1 MSVASKGF
9 PEASPAEMTSRAALF
24 TAASLVSMLT
34 SGLSLF
40 VERSSATTTRHSV
53 STWAGVL
60 RVRLVFMVLFSSI
73 VAGRGNAQDRGHRL
87 GKPPLEPAS
96 SACKPFT
103 YCRRTDDNSR
113 ALSRYSPVNH

>member
-73 VAGRGNAQDRGHRL
+73 VAGQGNAQDRGIVSETTPRTRL
-87 GKPPLEPAS
+87 FCLQTFYILQTHG
-96 SACKPFT
+96 
-103 YCRRTDDNSR
+103 
-113 ALSRYSPVNH
+113 